1 MKLSIGLL
9 LTAISASMA
18 SSSVGPITADSKMGL
33 KLLKHARQLEEGD
46 GENDAQD
53 YYQQDTTW
61 MEDYSLKFIGC
72 HQVAQWNENADEEED
87 AVRIQTQRYVRFRLC
102 QSQHCVA
109 DRAVGCSSSYGDY
122 VVDMDTFVAA
132 HLENQQDMLESNC
145 ETQAETCSCD
155 ERRLEEGDQ
164 ENCLSNCYY
173 DAGMSQCVD
182 GQNDLEFLEKY
193 ATCTAYENEGNDR
206 RRKLNDAEGDE
217 AEEEYY
223 IGPYCAD
230 QGGEVVLGMFTED
243 SCTTFAD
250 NYGGNKAY
258 EEMTGNSLPYS
269 SKSLIDSE
277 CRSCLKTSYYQDD
290 NEEGTVREVCEDVYQ
305 YAGKCEH
312 RLYNVLENPNDN
324 ACNWIHGI
332 RILPITSNG
341 VIHAH
346 YHGTLKAA
354 IAIAFFSLLFVLFAF
369 YVYFL
374 KQKVAT
380 MTAAASAVA
389 QKNRNVQLSQPY
401 KKKRRLSFGWISR
414 VFKRKKDKGEA
425 LL

>member
-1 MKLSIGLL
+1 
-9 LTAISASMA
+9 
-18 SSSVGPITADSKMGL
+18 MGL
-33 KLLKHARQLEEGD
+33 TLLNGARRLEENGDD
-46 GENDAQD
+46 GEQENYNND
-53 YYQQDTTW
+53 YTW
-61 MEDYSLKFIGC
+61 MEDFSLKFLGC
-72 HQVAQWNENADEEED
+72 HHVAQWNADAED
-87 AVRIQTQRYVRFRLC
+87 QDQVRIESQKFVRFRLC
-102 QSQHCVA
+102 PSSKCSSQK
-109 DRAVGCSSSYGDY
+109 AVGCTTGYGDY
-122 VVDMDTFVAA
+122 VVDMDTFVQA
-132 HLENQQDMLESNC
+132 HLANEQEVKEENCQLQAQNC
-145 ETQAETCSCD
+145 GCD
-155 ERRLEEGDQ
+155 EERKLEEAGDDN
-164 ENCLSNCYY
+164 NCLYNCYY
-173 DAGMSQCVD
+173 NAGMKDCMEEDDELDFIQ
-182 GQNDLEFLEKY
+182 KY
-193 ATCTAYENEGNDR
+193 AACDQYGYDENGDDG
-206 RRKLNDAEGDE
+206 RRKLEEDAVQ
-217 AEEEYY
+217 YY